1 MMYGNL
7 SCIFGVKYKKKE
19 GLIYM
24 SRRARQNLRTSFFH
38 VIVQGINKESIFK
51 KDQYKE
57 KYLKL
62 IEDKMQEYDLDILAY
77 AIMNTH
83 AHLLIHIEKI
93 KMLSEFMKKINEEFA
108 NYYNYKENRVGYV
121 FRDRF
126 LSEPIYTKCTCYD
139 AFHIF
144 IIIL

>member
-1 MMYGNL
+1 
-7 SCIFGVKYKKKE
+7 
-19 GLIYM
+19 M